1 MANWDEINKVWAGV
15 EGDLPSLGQIV
26 LYRLF
31 KEYPNTQKL
40 FPKFKDL
47 TLDQVENND
56 AVRNHGNT
64 VLQAVGK
71 MLKKKG
77 DHASEVKAMAETHI
91 HKHKI
96 PPANFTL
103 ITGVMLSVLSEKYPS
118 QMTTTAKESFSKA
131 FQIIC
136 SDLDKLYKEANFQG

>member
-1 MANWDEINKVWAGV
+1 MVDWDAINKVWAGA
-15 EGDLPSLGQIV
+15 EGDLPGLGQVV

-31 KEYPNTQKL
+31 KEHPGAQKH

-47 TLDQVENND
+47 TLDQVEKSD

-77 DHASEVKAMAETHI
+77 DHAAEVKAMAETHI

-96 PPANFTL
+96 PPANFPL
-103 ITGVMLSVLSEKYPS
+103 ITGIMLTVLAEKFPS
-118 QMTTTAKESFSKA
+118 QMTGPVKDSFAKA
-131 FQIIC
+131 FHTIC
-136 SDLDKLYKEANFQG
+136 ADLDKLYKEANFQG